1 MLMEARVAQ
10 AFHALMRSS
19 KMKTAH
25 VALPDRLVRRV
36 RLMACHVVVDRW
48 MLREAPSVLV
58 RVAVKLSL
66 QIPIVFVALRGRP
79 VRRVRAVVSLSVLA
93 DQWMLMEAQVVQA
106 QHVHQ
111 PTLLDQVPYAAL
123 PDRLVQMAGLMI
135 TLSVVVDQWMLM
147 ETLSVQVRDA
157 HQLSLQ
163 MQAVCVALR
172 GRPVRRAGLMVTFSA
187 VADLFRLQMQKRVA
201 KVQIVQVLTSQMQA
215 VLAARKT
222 LQSSCAVQQEK
233 YVVANQ

>member
-1 MLMEARVAQ
+1 MEISRALVQNVLGLSFLARIAYVAF
-10 AFHALMRSS
+10 ASR
-19 KMKTAH
+19 H
-25 VALPDRLVRRV
+25 VQRV
-36 RLMACHVVVDRW
+36 RVVVFHVV
-48 MLREAPSVLV
+48 A
-58 RVAVKLSL
+58 
-66 QIPIVFVALRGRP
+66 
-79 VRRVRAVVSLSVLA
+79 
-93 DQWMLMEAQVVQA
+93 
-106 QHVHQ
+106 
-111 PTLLDQVPYAAL
+111 
-123 PDRLVQMAGLMI
+123 
-135 TLSVVVDQWMLM
+135 DQWMLM

-163 MQAVCVALR
+163 MQAVFVALR